1 MKNFKHFAQR
11 YVDWVIKLG
20 RVRFSLLG
28 LFLLA
33 VLALGAQTLLSLFI
47 TNQIDWMVL
56 VRSIIFG
63 LFTAPFVIYFFTLLV
78 EQLERSR
85 LALSKTVLRL
95 RNEVSERI
103 VAEKKLSIALEKLE
117 KNNRE
122 KSSLLATISH
132 ELRTPLNGII
142 GLSHILLDEQ
152 LSEKQ
157 RNYLKTINLSAVN
170 LGHIFSDIIDLDKFD
185 TNRLKLNFEPINLN
199 ELLNDIQ
206 NFAILMAEPK
216 NLKFVLEIE
225 SNLPDLLYLDR
236 ARLSQILLNL
246 IGNAVKFTEK
256 GTIKLSIHALEKDIY
271 RFSVSDTGRGI
282 AQCELNNIFKMYYR
296 VKEDTNRSSGSGIG
310 LAISKNLALLMKGDI
325 QVESQLGVGSTFDL
339 TIYAKEAH
347 PINNYEPIQPLNLSV
362 LLVEDIELNVLVA
375 KSVLEKLGHHVDVA
389 LNGKDAIKLFER
401 NSYDIILL
409 DINLPDMSGFDIAS
423 HLRQKYEDGIYDFL
437 PPLVA
442 FTANVMQSEEEY
454 QSKGM
459 DTVLRK
465 PLVLEDLKRCFYH
478 FFGEENIE
486 FKVVEKQLAH
496 QSLDLEQIEL
506 VVKTQTEQNLI
517 LFKHMMPAYLEELND
532 AFEVYS
538 VDNSATQN
546 VANIAHKIKGAAG
559 SIGLITVQQL
569 AEKIQCYQED
579 SWKDNIENWLDKLNT
594 HWQTNVKE
602 LEDYLKL

>member
-20 RVRFSLLG
+20 RARFSLLG

-103 VAEKKLSIALEKLE
+103 IAEKKLSIALEKLE

>member
-103 VAEKKLSIALEKLE
+103 IAEKKLSIALEKLE

-538 VDNSATQN
+538 VDNSTTQN

>member
-28 LFLLA
+28 LFILA

-63 LFTAPFVIYFFTLLV
+63 LFTAPFVIYFLTLLV

-85 LALSKTVLRL
+85 RDLSKTVLRL
-95 RNEVSERI
+95 RNEVSERTI
-103 VAEKKLSIALEKLE
+103 AEKKLSIALDNLE
-117 KNNRE
+117 KHNRE

-142 GLSHILLDEQ
+142 GLSHILLDDQ
-152 LSEKQ
+152 LSEQQ

-170 LGHIFSDIIDLDKFD
+170 LGYIFSDIIDLDKFD
-185 TNRLKLNFEPINLN
+185 TQRLELNFEPINLN

-225 SNLPDLLYLDR
+225 PNLPDLLYLDR

-256 GTIKLSIHALEKDIY
+256 GTVKLSVHALEKNIY
-271 RFSVSDTGRGI
+271 RFRVSDTGRGI
-282 AQCELNNIFKMYYR
+282 AECELDNIFKMYYR
-296 VKEDTNRSSGSGIG
+296 VKENTNRSSGSGIG

-325 QVESQLGVGSTFDL
+325 KVESRLGIGSTFDL
-339 TIYAKEAH
+339 TIYAEEAQ
-347 PINNYEPIQPLNLSV
+347 PIHNYEPTQPLNLSV

-375 KSVLEKLGHHVDVA
+375 KNVLEKLGHHVDVA
-389 LNGKDAIKLFER
+389 MNGKDAIKLFER
-401 NSYDIILL
+401 NTYDIILL
-409 DINLPDMSGFDIAS
+409 DIKLPDMSGFDIAS
-423 HLRQKYEDGIYDFL
+423 HLRKKYEDGVYDFL

-486 FKVVEKQLAH
+486 FKVVEKLSSH
-496 QSLDLEQIEL
+496 PSLNLEQIEL
-506 VVKTQTEQNLI
+506 LGKTQTEQNLI
-517 LFKHMMPAYLEELND
+517 LFKQMMPEYLQELNE
-532 AFEVYS
+532 AFKVYS
-538 VDNSATQN
+538 LDNSTAQN
-546 VANIAHKIKGAAG
+546 VANVAHKIKGAAG
-559 SIGLITVQQL
+559 SIGLVTLQQL
-569 AEKIQCYQED
+569 AEKMQCNQEPD
-579 SWKDNIENWLDKLNT
+579 WKDNIENWLNELNT